1 MFQPL
6 PQEQII
12 KLGQEAI
19 QNELQSLQ
27 NLPSFVDDHFAQTI
41 NAILSSNGRLV
52 ITGIGKSA
60 IIAQKIVATL
70 NSTGQP
76 SIFMHAADAIH
87 GDLGMIQQH
96 DVVLAISKS
105 GNTPEMVALIP
116 LIQRFG
122 NTFIAMVGNVNSQL
136 AQCAHFTLNTT
147 IDREACPNNLAPTTS
162 TTAQLLMGDALAIA
176 LLKIRNFTGQ
186 DFSKYHPGGAL
197 GKKLYL
203 TCGQIASKHT
213 KPQVTISTH
222 WKDVIMV
229 ISENRLGVTVVVQD
243 QEVVGII
250 TDGDIR
256 RMLAQF
262 EQLDHITA
270 SQIMSPNPLTL
281 DANDMATAAA
291 ELMQENKISQ
301 VVICENHK
309 FFGIVHIHDLYSEGI
324 L

>member
-27 NLPSFVDDHFAQTI
+27 NLPSFIDDHFAQTI

-136 AQCAHFTLNTT
+136 AQGAHFTLNTT

-213 KPQVTISTH
+213 KPQVTTKTH

-229 ISENRLGVTVVVQD
+229 ISENRLGVTVVIED

-262 EQLDHITA
+262 EQLDQITA
-270 SQIMSPNPLTL
+270 SQIMSPNPITL
-281 DANDMATAAA
+281 DVKDMATAAA
-291 ELMQENKISQ
+291 ELMQVKKISQ

-309 FFGIVHIHDLYSEGI
+309 YFGVVHIHDLNSEGI